1 VVAALGL
8 LALVALAS
16 EEAPFDV
23 QDDTGTVHGPSW
35 MSIVLLAVIVMMI
48 AFTVLL
54 ALSART
60 VADGTLRVRR
70 RRSMIQMLV
79 LAALAFLA
87 LLLIHASGTAKPKPA
102 PPEATPDTQVESPP
116 EGAGRD
122 PGPPWAAIALGGAV
136 LVVLAAA
143 AMTRRHLVD
152 EPVEGPDGSRDAVLA
167 SLASSMDALTNAT
180 DDRAAII
187 AAYAALLEGLARAGV
202 PRRIDEAPEEYVRR
216 VLTSLHVSPEPL
228 DELTSL
234 FSEARFSEHPLG
246 QGQRVRAV
254 AALEAARSDLMA
266 LA

>member
-1 VVAALGL
+1 
-8 LALVALAS
+8 
-16 EEAPFDV
+16 
-23 QDDTGTVHGPSW
+23 
-35 MSIVLLAVIVMMI
+35 M
-48 AFTVLL
+48 
-54 ALSART
+54 
-60 VADGTLRVRR
+60 
-70 RRSMIQMLV
+70 
-79 LAALAFLA
+79 
-87 LLLIHASGTAKPKPA
+87 
-102 PPEATPDTQVESPP
+102 
-116 EGAGRD
+116 
-122 PGPPWAAIALGGAV
+122 

-152 EPVEGPDGSRDAVLA
+152 EPVDGPDGSRDAVLA
-167 SLASSMDALTNAT
+167 SLASSIDALANAT

-234 FSEARFSEHPLG
+234 FAEARFSEHPLG
-246 QGQRVRAV
+246 QGQRARAV